1 MLSGFPPVETGNY
14 PGGMDPPTTR
24 YIQRGGH
31 ALAYQTAG
39 AGDRAVVLYFEIGLH
54 PDLMWTDPHLR
65 YLFERTARL
74 SRSVNLLRR
83 GLGLSESVE
92 RIPTLDE
99 QADDVLAVMDAAC
112 VDSAVLLGTASTCGP
127 LLLVAARHPERVS
140 GLVLHQPMIEG
151 LDRDDGSVPPGW
163 EEHDLA
169 GYVAH
174 WRNVYAD
181 WGSGRILEVWDP
193 SIDTPLNRTLMGL
206 LERTTAAPSVA
217 VAHLEWTLRQNLW
230 DVLGSVQCT
239 TRILQP
245 GGSPRPQSVAQRIT
259 DAIPGAT
266 LHVLPTAEPGAALGE
281 AWLPVLENVEAVLAR
296 EDARPVDID
305 RFLGCVLFTD
315 IVDSTSLLA
324 TLGDHD
330 YRDLRSAHERDVRL
344 AVDTAGGRLVNVTGD
359 GTFSVFDGPTE
370 AVRCAETVCRDGRN
384 LGVEVRAGVHSGA
397 LERSGSDLTGMTV
410 HTGARIGALAG
421 PGEVLVSGTVRDLTG
436 GSGLTYTERG
446 THTLKGV
453 PGRWPL
459 HALTADVA
467 TPVPRRRP
475 RLTAVDRAVL
485 ASARRIP
492 SALRAAA
499 RVAYVWQRRR
509 SHRQ

>member
-1 MLSGFPPVETGNY
+1 
-14 PGGMDPPTTR
+14 MDPLTTR
-24 YIQRGGH
+24 YVQRDGH
-31 ALAYQTAG
+31 ALAYQAAG
-39 AGDRAVVLYFEIGLH
+39 AGNSAVVWYFEIGLH
-54 PDLMWTDPHLR
+54 PDLMWTDPHLH
-65 YLFERTARL
+65 YLLDRIAAQSRTFDL
-74 SRSVNLLRR
+74 QRR
-83 GLGLSESVE
+83 GLGMSDPVD

-99 QADDVLAVMDAAC
+99 QAEDLIAVMDAEEL
-112 VDSAVLLGTASTCGP
+112 DSAVVCGTGSTCGP
-127 LLLVAARHPERVS
+127 CLLAAALHPDRIS
-140 GLVLHQPMIEG
+140 GLVLNTPLVEG
-151 LDRDDGSVPPGW
+151 LVRSDGTVPPGW
-163 EEHDLA
+163 EGHDLA
-169 GYVAH
+169 GYVSGWQDA
-174 WRNVYAD
+174 YDA
-181 WGSGRILEVWDP
+181 WGSGSSLSMWD
-193 SIDTPLNRTLMGL
+193 STTNSPLNRRLMGL
-206 LERTTAAPSVA
+206 LERSAASPA
-217 VAHLEWTLRQNLW
+217 VARVHLEWTLRQNLW

-245 GGSPRPQSVAQRIT
+245 GGSPRPQSVAQRIA